1 MMARFNTLR
10 SAQIA
15 AIVGAGLVLVACAG
29 FERATGAAKAPPDE
43 FVILTKAPLIIPPD
57 YNLRPPQPG
66 APDRN
71 QLAPAEQARSL
82 LFTQNPE
89 AAAAA
94 LGPEYSEGERAL
106 LGRSGAVNADP
117 SIRQAVSTAIGQEDR
132 GDEFAQQILYPEQ
145 ETQPAVE
152 DLQLRGTAQ

>member
-1 MMARFNTLR
+1 MMARFSTLR
-10 SAQIA
+10 MTQIA
-15 AIVGAGLVLVACAG
+15 AIAGAGLVLMACTS
-29 FERATGAAKAPPDE
+29 FERATGAAKSPPDE

-57 YNLRPPQPG
+57 YNLRPPQLG

-94 LGPEYSEGERAL
+94 LGPEYSAGERAL
-106 LGRSGAVNADP
+106 LARSGAVNADP
-117 SIRQAVSTAIGQEDR
+117 SIRRAVSAAIGQEDR

-145 ETQPAVE
+145 GAQPTAE
-152 DLQLRGTAQ
+152 DLPLRGTAQ